1 VRDTKN
7 KNRKEHGSETI
18 VNWKLNRIGF

>member
-1 VRDTKN
+1 VIKKN